1 MSPARITNPGR
12 PIQIGGQN
20 PGVALVL
27 LLKCA
32 GSCASNA
39 YLRIR
44 VDNSI
49 TAGMGGCCCSSR
61 KRQLHGTPIYYYV
74 ILGTTQP
81 QKLAIEC
88 PPVLEEN
95 ELLTSHN
102 SAATVL
108 ATGFLVDLNLDGST
122 PDTYRSPPAPIPYGV
137 VLGRPQP
144 IDTESLRETINGSVF
159 ENLPFADLKESHCT
173 TDTAIFL
180 SSPKKLEVELL
191 KSDEL
196 NVSEMEE
203 EDVCPT
209 CLEDYDAENPKI
221 ITKCNHYFHLS
232 CILEWTERSDTC
244 PICDQEMIFEAI
256 EGRI

>member
-1 MSPARITNPGR
+1 
-12 PIQIGGQN
+12 
-20 PGVALVL
+20 
-27 LLKCA
+27 
-32 GSCASNA
+32 
-39 YLRIR
+39 
-44 VDNSI
+44 
-49 TAGMGGCCCSSR
+49 MGGCCCSSR
-61 KRQLHGTPIYYYV
+61 KHQLHGTPIYYY
-74 ILGTTQP
+74 
-81 QKLAIEC
+81 C

-108 ATGFLVDLNLDGST
+108 TTGFLVDLNLDRST
-122 PDTYRSPPAPIPYGV
+122 PDTYRSPPAPIPYDV
-137 VLGRPQP
+137 VLGRPQS
-144 IDTESLRETINGSVF
+144 IDTESLRETINGSVL

-180 SSPKKLEVELL
+180 SSPKKLEVEHL

-244 PICDQEMIFEAI
+244 PICDQAMIFEAM
-256 EGRI
+256 

>member
-1 MSPARITNPGR
+1 MGLVKMNSWFLGSYMNSLNCFA
-12 PIQIGGQN
+12 QLEW
-20 PGVALVL
+20 GVAAVL
-27 LLKCA
+27 PENI
-32 GSCASNA
+32 SCMEHL
-39 YLRIR
+39 Y
-44 VDNSI
+44 I
-49 TAGMGGCCCSSR
+49 TMS
-61 KRQLHGTPIYYYV
+61 
-74 ILGTTQP
+74 
-81 QKLAIEC
+81 C

-122 PDTYRSPPAPIPYGV
+122 PDTYRSPPAPIPYDV
-137 VLGRPQP
+137 VLGRPQS

-221 ITKCNHYFHLS
+221 ITKCPYVVKSGDKTL
-232 CILEWTERSDTC
+232 C
-244 PICDQEMIFEAI
+244 
-256 EGRI
+256 